1 VVAAL
6 SLVGVRHHRG
16 HHEIL
21 SVDRLTVHRGERLAV
36 LGPNGAGKTTL
47 LRLMAAVEPPTRG
60 SVCIDG
66 KDTASLSARERV
78 LVRRDI
84 GYVAQHAALL
94 GGSTVA
100 RNVELPLA
108 WRQVGRPQRRELARA
123 ALDALGVAHLAGR
136 RAHTLSGG
144 EAQRVSLARA
154 LVTRPGILLLDEP
167 AAALDVASRARFL
180 DDVEVALRDRGTTLV
195 HVSPRPEEA
204 LRLAD
209 RVAVLVDGTLRQVAT
224 PCALLRQPCGVTVA
238 RLVGYQNLLD
248 AVVDERG
255 DVRVGPAVVLRG
267 WPGPAGVAVL
277 AAWAGGLQLGAAEP
291 GDGSFRVTEVGPGPG
306 HWRVELRGPAAL
318 TAHVPWELLP
328 PAVGDEV
335 TVTVRPS
342 AAALLPT
349 APAPGYAASYRSRRP
364 ISAVE

>member
-1 VVAAL
+1 MVAAL
-6 SLVGVRHHRG
+6 SLVDVRHRRG
-16 HHEIL
+16 HREIL
-21 SVDRLTVHRGERLAV
+21 SIDQLTVHRGERLAV
-36 LGPNGAGKTTL
+36 LGPNGAGKTTM
-47 LRLMAAVEPPTRG
+47 LRLLAAVEPPTSG
-60 SVCIDG
+60 SVRVDG
-66 KDTASLSARERV
+66 TDTASLSARERV
-78 LVRRDI
+78 RVRRDI

-108 WRQVGRPQRRELARA
+108 WRKVGRAQRRARA
-123 ALDALGVAHLAGR
+123 LGALDALGVAHLAGR

-180 DDVEVALRDRGTTLV
+180 ADVEVALRDRGTTLV
-195 HVSPRPEEA
+195 HVSHRPEEA

-224 PCALLRQPCGVTVA
+224 PCTLVREPCEVVVA
-238 RLVGYQNLLD
+238 QLVGYQNVLD

-255 DVRVGPAVVLRG
+255 DVRVGDAVVLRG
-267 WPGPAGVAVL
+267 CTGPPGPAVL
-277 AAWAGGLQLGAAEP
+277 AAWASGLQLGPHAP
-291 GDGSFRVTEVGPGPG
+291 GDGSFRVTGVGPGPG
-306 HWRVELRGPAAL
+306 HWRVELRGPAPL
-318 TAHVPWELLP
+318 TAHVPWERPP
-328 PAVGDEV
+328 PALGDQV

-342 AAALLPT
+342 AAALL
-349 APAPGYAASYRSRRP
+349 RRP
-364 ISAVE
+364 SCPG